1 MSTTRRYADRP
12 FRTSGPVIIR
22 TPSPLPGQRPEL
34 KKQTIMIPIL
44 QATPIAPESSSG
56 NLFYLFLVFCI
67 IVVAIN
73 VSRLIK
79 RHQRR
84 GYYQGNSAT
93 TSNESDVNPEEY
105 GYTTEQ
111 GETLFDDVK
120 PEDDEV
126 EYKIIGTNHRDLSKK
141 DIGYS
146 KIST

>member
-1 MSTTRRYADRP
+1 M
-12 FRTSGPVIIR
+12 
-22 TPSPLPGQRPEL
+22 
-34 KKQTIMIPIL
+34 
-44 QATPIAPESSSG
+44 
-56 NLFYLFLVFCI
+56 
-67 IVVAIN
+67 
-73 VSRLIK
+73 
-79 RHQRR
+79 
-84 GYYQGNSAT
+84 
-93 TSNESDVNPEEY
+93 NPEEY